1 MDTQE
6 LKVQV
11 LADLSDF
18 EQKISRVLKRLPLE
32 LRDEFLSSLQRFLF
46 DSRLCLIRIDEPLDE
61 GVTGEGGIASGAGE
75 KLVFRVSFTG
85 LDDLCASALRATDG
99 EGA

>member
-18 EQKISRVLKRLPLE
+18 EQKISRTLERLPLE
-32 LRDEFLSSLQRFLF
+32 LRDEFLGGLQRFLF
-46 DSRLCLIRIDEPLDE
+46 DSRLCLVRIDELLDE
-61 GVTGEGGIASGAGE
+61 GVTGEGSAASSAGE

-85 LDDLCASALRATDG
+85 LDDLCASALRAADG